1 VSGDLSINRQ
11 RKWVCFTKKSFASR
25 AGAPDCR
32 SDRSLK
38 EHTPFGRSV
47 RHKEPG
53 AELLEMAA
61 KFNPF
66 WNVQ

>member
-25 AGAPDCR
+25 GRAGLSER
-32 SDRSLK
+32 SNLK

>member
-1 VSGDLSINRQ
+1 MGLFYQ
-11 RKWVCFTKKSFASR
+11 KKFCVAR
-25 AGAPDCR
+25 AR
-32 SDRSLK
+32 
-38 EHTPFGRSV
+38 HTPFGRSV